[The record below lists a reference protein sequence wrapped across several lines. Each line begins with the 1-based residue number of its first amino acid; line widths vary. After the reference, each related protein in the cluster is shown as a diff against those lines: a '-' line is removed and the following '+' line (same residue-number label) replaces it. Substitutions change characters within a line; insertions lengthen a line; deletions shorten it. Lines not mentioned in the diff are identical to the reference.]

1 LQPEGG
7 SERGVRRERTVRSKR
22 AREGHTAG
30 TTLRAGISTSA
41 GGRWCADTRRAAGV
55 VFSQPPVPPA
65 RAEDVA
71 EEEGGMDS
79 EWAELPDELFEK
91 VL

>member
-1 LQPEGG
+1 
-7 SERGVRRERTVRSKR
+7 
-22 AREGHTAG
+22 
-30 TTLRAGISTSA
+30 
-41 GGRWCADTRRAAGV
+41 
-55 VFSQPPVPPA
+55 VPPA